1 MIFPNIIG
9 VAGYARTGKD
19 TFGSLLV
26 KELSQIGLRATKLS
40 LAYELK
46 KDLDTFLLDK
56 FGISAFTEDTKEKE
70 LIRPFLVTYGTH
82 LRRKLDPDCWI
93 KKIEPN
99 VLSAMVQGV
108 TPVITDVRFGNEADW
123 VRSLGGVMIHIEREG
138 FGPANHDEAE
148 NEPILIKKSNQ
159 IVRWETL
166 GNNVEEYTSIV
177 EKTLNN
183 IFENEYQL
191 L

>member
-1 MIFPNIIG
+1 M
-9 VAGYARTGKD
+9 
-19 TFGSLLV
+19 
-26 KELSQIGLRATKLS
+26 
-40 LAYELK
+40 
-46 KDLDTFLLDK
+46 
-56 FGISAFTEDTKEKE
+56 
-70 LIRPFLVTYGTH
+70 VTYGTH

-166 GNNVEEYTSIV
+166 GDNVEEYTSIV

>member
-1 MIFPNIIG
+1 MKNPKIIG
-9 VAGYARTGKD
+9 LCGNARAGKD
-19 TFGSLLV
+19 TFFNVSRNLLNERKV
-26 KELSQIGLRATKLS
+26 FPERFAF
-40 LAYELK
+40 ADALK
-46 KDLDTFLLDK
+46 QESDK
-56 FGISAFTEDTKEKE
+56 FLISNLGISAFTEDTKEKE

-166 GNNVEEYTSIV
+166 GDNVEEYTSIV